1 VSTPASEPP
10 RKNGVTATLAA
21 LGNQL
26 VAVLP
31 PAFVLLIILNV
42 IFLGVVTYVFDRHA
56 VARNELLTKIV
67 ERCLLTQQ
75 RQ

>member
-1 VSTPASEPP
+1 MSEKEP
-10 RKNGVTATLAA
+10 RSGVTAAMAA

-26 VAVLP
+26 ITILP

-42 IFLGVVTYVFDRHA
+42 MFLGVITWVFDRHA
-56 VARNELLTKIV
+56 TARNELLTKIV

-75 RQ
+75 R